1 MTKLEKSLTLKLKGY
16 KQEIKDI
23 KEEFEQEGK
32 EHKKEIK
39 KCSQKIKALEQANI
53 ILSKDNKKIRK
64 KNKKIKKQN
73 KRYLE
78 KIASLK
84 KNSSTSSKKGSSEI
98 VKPKKGKK
106 GKKGKKNKKG
116 GQPGHKGHFRK
127 PFEPKEID
135 ETIDY
140 ILDACPECN
149 GALELQADGG
159 QKLQQIELIAK
170 PTKITEYVSYK
181 YWCENCQ
188 KYHTSNIPLA
198 IKKTGLCGP
207 NLMAFIAYM
216 KCGLHASFN
225 SIRIF
230 LSDVMNISFERSY
243 IYKIIRKTSKV
254 LLVPY
259 EELLEHI
266 PLEARLNI
274 DETGHKNNGEL
285 FWTWCF
291 RAEMYVLFKIKK
303 SRGSQVLIEML
314 GEEFN
319 GTIGCDY
326 FSAYRKYMKDFN
338 ITIQFCLAHLIRDI
352 KFLTTLP
359 NKKEKEYGK
368 KLLEKMRELFKLIN
382 DNDEIPNENF
392 DAELKRIKEEFLD
405 IGIKQAPIEKTKKGK
420 EVKSKSRNLYIRF
433 LKHGKNFFQFIT
445 TPGMEPTNNIAEQA
459 IRFIVID
466 RHITQGTRSVDGM
479 QNNEII
485 WTVMGSCAIQKR
497 SAYKFIQDSIN
508 SSFNPALKRPT
519 LVPIQNSS

>member
-1 MTKLEKSLTLKLKGY
+1 MTKLEKNLTLKLKEFKQEIKDIKEEFKQERNGYKQEIKDIREEFKQERNGY

-23 KEEFEQEGK
+23 KEEFEQERK
-32 EHKKEIK
+32 EYKKVIK
-39 KCSQKIKALEQANI
+39 ECNQKIKELEKNNT

-64 KNKKIKKQN
+64 QNKK
-73 KRYLE
+73 YLK
-78 KIASLK
+78 KIASLQ

-266 PLEARLNI
+266 PLEAKLNI

-303 SRGSQVLIEML
+303 YI
-314 GEEFN
+314 
-319 GTIGCDY
+319 
-326 FSAYRKYMKDFN
+326 FSKPHF
-338 ITIQFCLAHLIRDI
+338 
-352 KFLTTLP
+352 TT
-359 NKKEKEYGK
+359 K
-368 KLLEKMRELFKLIN
+368 
-382 DNDEIPNENF
+382 
-392 DAELKRIKEEFLD
+392 
-405 IGIKQAPIEKTKKGK
+405 
-420 EVKSKSRNLYIRF
+420 
-433 LKHGKNFFQFIT
+433 
-445 TPGMEPTNNIAEQA
+445 
-459 IRFIVID
+459 
-466 RHITQGTRSVDGM
+466 
-479 QNNEII
+479 
-485 WTVMGSCAIQKR
+485 
-497 SAYKFIQDSIN
+497 
-508 SSFNPALKRPT
+508 
-519 LVPIQNSS
+519 